1 MKKKKKG
8 KKFVLIDRSVTINII
23 GGEDADKCIKNIKG
37 LYSDKGGRIWDC
49 LVNRINSIK

>member
-37 LYSDKGGRIWDC
+37 LYSDKGGRI
-49 LVNRINSIK
+49 